1 MWEKRPTREGIYVYM
16 YMYTHVYT
24 YTEYIYICIHIA
36 DSVHCTAET
45 NTAFIVKQLY
55 CTFKKRQIWTRQV
68 HFQPP
73 GALWSGVI
81 NKHEMCEHKCCIS
94 KELWKE
100 SRQRGPEKSPEKSD
114 ALMGF

>member
-16 YMYTHVYT
+16 YMYTHVYM

-55 CTFKKRQIWTRQV
+55 CNFKKKTNLDKTGTFPASRGLMV
-68 HFQPP
+68 
-73 GALWSGVI
+73 WSD
-81 NKHEMCEHKCCIS
+81 K
-94 KELWKE
+94 
-100 SRQRGPEKSPEKSD
+100 QT
-114 ALMGF
+114 